1 MASEKSRKVHV
12 TFGDSK
18 RIMSYEEGAE
28 VQELRSLFLK
38 VFSDVLEDDI
48 SPADVKFQVLDA
60 TFKAHV
66 DLRNDQ
72 HLEENAQIKAVI
84 VSTIERQVSYLA
96 ILSGL

>member
-1 MASEKSRKVHV
+1 M
-12 TFGDSK
+12 TFGDST

-28 VQELRSLFLK
+28 VAELRSLFLR

-48 SPADVKFQVLDA
+48 SPANVKFQVLEY
-60 TFKAHV
+60 V
-66 DLRNDQ
+66 DLGNDH
-72 HLEENAQIKAVI
+72 HLEENAQIKATI

>member
-28 VQELRSLFLK
+28 VQELRSLFLR

-48 SPADVKFQVLDA
+48 SPANVKFQVLEY
-60 TFKAHV
+60 V
-66 DLRNDQ
+66 DLGNDH
-72 HLEENAQIKAVI
+72 HLEENAQIKATI

>member
-12 TFGDSK
+12 TFGDST

-28 VQELRSLFLK
+28 VAELRSLFLR

-48 SPADVKFQVLDA
+48 SPANVKFQVLEY
-60 TFKAHV
+60 V
-66 DLRNDQ
+66 DLGNDH
-72 HLEENAQIKAVI
+72 HLEENAQIKTTI